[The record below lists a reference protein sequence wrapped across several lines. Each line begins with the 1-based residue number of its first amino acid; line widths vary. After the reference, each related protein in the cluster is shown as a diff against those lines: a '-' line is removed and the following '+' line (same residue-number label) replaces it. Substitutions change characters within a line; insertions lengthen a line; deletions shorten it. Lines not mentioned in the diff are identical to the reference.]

1 MQERRGEHRHEVLKE
16 AEVWLTDR
24 IVVNCV
30 IRDITPVG
38 ARLESLRAVSLPRQ
52 FRVRIVSADL
62 SIPAAPIWLRRL
74 EAGVRFTGVGTAGQ
88 VDSSPEKNAG

>member
-1 MQERRGEHRHEVLKE
+1 MQERRGEHRRKVLKD

-30 IRDITPVG
+30 IRDISPAG
-38 ARLESLRAVSLPRQ
+38 ARLEFEGPISLPSQ

-88 VDSSPEKNAG
+88 VDNSPEKNAG